1 MRSATNP
8 RQRLRA
14 LATRIFPE
22 DADFRAFLAEA
33 FPKQAW
39 KDPARPSTLE
49 LSERQVTTAYNALRQ
64 SGSGTNPTRPNPS
77 AGRYFGAGE
86 RGDDGARLTQA
97 QADLIAALQDQLG
110 WTNDALLV
118 FVQRQC
124 GKSLAISWLS
134 RAQATDLLTGMKRVK
149 QDRTR

>member
-14 LATRIFPE
+14 LATRIFSE
-22 DADFRAFLAEA
+22 DVDYRAFLLES
-33 FPKQAW
+33 FPRQAW
-39 KDPARPSTLE
+39 ADPDRPSTLD
-49 LSERQVTTAYNALRQ
+49 LSERQVQSAYTALRG
-64 SGSGTNPTRPNPS
+64 SGSGTNPRRPAAS
-77 AGRYFGAGE
+77 AGRYFGAGKK
-86 RGDDGARLTQA
+86 GDDGTRLTQA

-110 WTNDALLV
+110 WTDDALLA

-134 RAQATDLLTGMKRVK
+134 RAQATALLTGMKRVK
-149 QDRTR
+149 QDRTK